1 MQELGLR
8 GDKNFKPRPQN
19 RFLVPLKGFFSK
31 CLMSTPIQKH
41 QHTKTPPY
49 FFVWESPTRMGIC
62 LFPTSYMR
70 TIWVTWACQWMSHFF
85 LENGYWN
92 DWEDLINI
100 KFECCIIMLWINH
113 RFFFYFYALKN
124 LITDMYPKWIS
135 SGTPMAI
142 ARKKFLPIGQ
152 LKNASQCSQC

>member
-49 FFVWESPTRMGIC
+49 
-62 LFPTSYMR
+62 
-70 TIWVTWACQWMSHFF
+70 
-85 LENGYWN
+85 
-92 DWEDLINI
+92 
-100 KFECCIIMLWINH
+100 
-113 RFFFYFYALKN
+113 KN
-124 LITDMYPKWIS
+124 
-135 SGTPMAI
+135 TPMQKHPHAETPPYKNTPI
-142 ARKKFLPIGQ
+142 QKHPHTKTPLYKNTPIQKHPNTKTPPYKKKPIQ
-152 LKNASQCSQC
+152 KNQYKKKTYKNTPILFCMGVPH